1 MNCRLHSV
9 WGPCPICDAKRI
21 SDLTKELAAANARAD
36 AAQAEAGALREA
48 LNGACAALVVARRD
62 HIVVYEGGLG
72 RTGICELIDAA
83 LECARAALAKVQP

>member
-36 AAQAEAGALREA
+36 AAQAEAGALR
-48 LNGACAALVVARRD
+48 GAVVEIANAHPDGNPFRL
-62 HIVVYEGGLG
+62 I
-72 RTGICELIDAA
+72 EL
-83 LECARAALAKVQP
+83 ARAALAKVQP